1 MEKQYLKEKD
11 PRGKIILEEL
21 IRINKDY
28 FYENN
33 NLNNK
38 EDNLEMLFNSSNY
51 PLTNNSMVVKLDLLK
66 KLRKSKLEIYEYFDI
81 IEAYF
86 NKYYYNMELIKD
98 EEIKIN
104 QFLI

>member
-1 MEKQYLKEKD
+1 M
-11 PRGKIILEEL
+11 I
-21 IRINKDY
+21 
-28 FYENN
+28 
-33 NLNNK
+33 
-38 EDNLEMLFNSSNY
+38 
-51 PLTNNSMVVKLDLLK
+51 VKLDLLK

-86 NKYYYNMELIKD
+86 NKHYYNMELIKD